1 MNVSREQSQA
11 IFEAL
16 MRGDKMTAIKLVR
29 EATGDDLKA
38 AMGIVQQ
45 IAAQIQA
52 TKGQATKGQSVGSHS
67 GPHHQPETSG
77 QRENRERTE
86 SLMSKSHPPTVMPGD
101 RGGMGLAVWL
111 VILVLIG
118 FVWWMIEG

>member
-29 EATGDDLKA
+29 EATGNDLKA

-45 IAAQIQA
+45 IAAQI
-52 TKGQATKGQSVGSHS
+52 
-67 GPHHQPETSG
+67 
-77 QRENRERTE
+77 
-86 SLMSKSHPPTVMPGD
+86 
-101 RGGMGLAVWL
+101 
-111 VILVLIG
+111 
-118 FVWWMIEG
+118 

>member
-16 MRGDKMTAIKLVR
+16 MRGDKMMAIKLVR
-29 EATGDDLKA
+29 EATGNDLKA

-52 TKGQATKGQSVGSHS
+52 TKGQPGGVQHS
-67 GPHHQPETSG
+67 GPHETPETSG

-86 SLMSKSHPPTVMPGD
+86 SLMNKTHPPTVMPGD

-111 VILVLIG
+111 VILALIG